1 MTQTQELL
9 AKTTPHEQRQRRTL
23 QGSTDFDFIGAGPL
37 LLKFFLGQV
46 TPAKDV
52 LIRAASAKDATV
64 AERPQFSPPDRGSYR
79 TSYAYNGIA

>member
-23 QGSTDFDFIGAGPL
+23 QGSTDFDFIGVGPL

-46 TPAKDV
+46 TPAKGV
-52 LIRAASAKDATV
+52 FNTSGVSEGRYCGRKATV
-64 AERPQFSPPDRGSYR
+64 LAP
-79 TSYAYNGIA
+79 

>member
-37 LLKFFLGQV
+37 LLMFSLGQV

-52 LIRAASAKDATV
+52 FNTSGVSEGRYCGRKATV
-64 AERPQFSPPDRGSYR
+64 LAP
-79 TSYAYNGIA
+79 